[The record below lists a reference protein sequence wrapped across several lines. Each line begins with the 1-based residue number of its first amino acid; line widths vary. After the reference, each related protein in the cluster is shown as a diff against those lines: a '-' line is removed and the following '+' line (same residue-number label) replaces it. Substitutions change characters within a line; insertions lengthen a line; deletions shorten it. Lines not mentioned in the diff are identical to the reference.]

1 MPRANTRTLTAFDV
15 LLGAIVVIAVVGLVM
30 TPLAWPH
37 LQSTDSYPLPA
48 LPLAAVLYGWLGWLV
63 LRRERNS
70 IGWILLAEGA
80 GLVLICVTS
89 EYAVIGVA
97 HAGLL
102 PAPKLVGA
110 ASEWIFFPIVLA
122 LAFMLMLFP
131 TGTLPSARW
140 RGVGVA
146 TGVVTALTFASAV
159 VTPREVAL
167 PAPGGVS
174 LRYPNPFALEA
185 FRFDALGTL
194 TGLGVLSAAL
204 LAVGA
209 VALVGRYRRGDPV
222 LRQQIKWIAFVAA
235 LFVLAQVALTI
246 SFLTIGTDATLTSVI
261 GLASAAL
268 ALLGFPI
275 AITIAILKYGLFQID
290 VLINR
295 TVVYGLLAAV
305 LTGIYVVIVA
315 GVGAL
320 AGYGGGPLLTVAA
333 AVAIAIAFQPLRRR
347 AQVVANRVVYGD
359 RATPYQVLSE
369 FADAMERTLPLE
381 EQLDRM
387 VSLLASGTAADHVE
401 VWIRVAG
408 VLQAAATW
416 PRDATLRA
424 RGPDQAFDDATG
436 VFPVRHGEEPLGAI
450 VIYKPRSEQLSPAE
464 TGLAEHVASQAG
476 LVVRNVRLTAE
487 LQHTIDQLR
496 ASRRRLVG
504 AQDTER
510 RKIER
515 NLHDGAQQQ
524 LVALGVQLSLLERM
538 AGGDNGTEK
547 VITALPGLRQLLGD
561 ALEDLRDLAR
571 GIYPPL
577 LADQGLGAAIGAQAR
592 KAAVDTVVESDGIGR
607 YDQQVEAAVYFC
619 TLEALQN
626 IAKYAEASHAV
637 VRLAATDDQL
647 SFEVQD
653 DGRGFEPGATHGS
666 GLQGMADRLDAMGG
680 RLEIE
685 SRPGSGTVVRGV
697 IELARSEQPIE
708 VGRAADPP
716 VALSRAE
723 GKDG

>member
-1 MPRANTRTLTAFDV
+1 VSRANTRTMTASDL
-15 LLGAIVVIAVVGLVM
+15 LLGAIVVIAVVGLAT
-30 TPLAWPH
+30 TPVVWPH
-37 LQSTDSYPLPA
+37 LQATDSYPLPA
-48 LPLAAVLYGWLGWLV
+48 LPLAAVVYGWLGWLI
-63 LRRERNS
+63 LRRERNT
-70 IGWILLAEGA
+70 IGWILLGEGA
-80 GLVLICVTS
+80 GLALICVTS

-102 PAPKLVGA
+102 PVPRFVGA
-110 ASEWIFFPIVLA
+110 LSEWLFFPVVLA

-140 RGVGVA
+140 RWFAVA
-146 TGVVTALTFASAV
+146 TGVVTGLTFASAI
-159 VTPREVAL
+159 VTPRQVAL

-185 FRFDALGTL
+185 FRFDPLGTL
-194 TGLGVLSAAL
+194 TGLGVFSAAL

-209 VALVGRYRRGDPV
+209 VALAGRYRRGDPV
-222 LRQQIKWIAFVAA
+222 LCQQIKWIAFVAG
-235 LFVLAQVALTI
+235 LFVLAQVALAI
-246 SFLTIGTDATLTSVI
+246 SFVAVGSDARLSELI

-268 ALLGFPI
+268 ALLGFPV

-295 TVVYGLLAAV
+295 AVVYGLLAAV
-305 LTGIYVVIVA
+305 LTGIYVAIVA

-333 AVAIAIAFQPLRRR
+333 AVAIAIVFQPLRHR
-347 AQVVANRVVYGD
+347 AQMVANRIVYGD

-401 VWIRVAG
+401 VWIRVAD
-408 VLQAAATW
+408 VMQAAAAW
-416 PRDATLRA
+416 PRDAAPRA

-436 VFPVRHGEEPLGAI
+436 VFPVRHGDEPLGAI
-450 VIYKPRSEQLSPAE
+450 VVYKPRNEQLSPAE

-487 LQHTIDQLR
+487 LQHSIDQLR
-496 ASRRRLVG
+496 ASRRRLVE

-538 AGGDNGTEK
+538 AGGEDGTEK
-547 VITALPGLRQLLGD
+547 VVTALPGLRQLLGD
-561 ALEDLRDLAR
+561 ALDDLRDLAR

-592 KAAVDTVVESDGIGR
+592 KAAVETSVESDGIGR

-626 IAKYAEASHAV
+626 IAKYADASHAV
-637 VRLAATDDQL
+637 VRLRATDGQL
-647 SFEVQD
+647 SFEVRD
-653 DGRGFEPGATHGS
+653 DGRGFEPGAAHGS

-697 IELARSEQPIE
+697 IDVARSEQ
-708 VGRAADPP
+708 
-716 VALSRAE
+716 ST
-723 GKDG
+723 